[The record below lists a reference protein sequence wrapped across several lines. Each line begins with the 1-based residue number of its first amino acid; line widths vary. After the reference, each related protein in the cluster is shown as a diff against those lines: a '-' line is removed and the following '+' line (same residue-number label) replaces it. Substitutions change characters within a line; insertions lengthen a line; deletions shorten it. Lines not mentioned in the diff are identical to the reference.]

1 MSEAQ
6 HTPVAGQDYPQTW
19 SQFEDWFSSEIECL
33 RYLERL
39 RWRKRFVCP
48 RCGCRDKPYRADRA
62 RLVCRAC
69 RFQCSVTSGT
79 IFDKTRTPLKV
90 WLAAAWYITSQ
101 KSGVSAL
108 GLQRVL
114 GLGSYQT
121 AWTMLHRFRRAMV
134 RPGREQLK
142 GLVEVDQSYL
152 AIRENRAERKNGLS
166 RRRSVCSRLLFSLA
180 AGRDW
185 DSGIGHARGSRGC
198 PRAILSGQSLV

>member
-19 SQFEDWFSSEIECL
+19 GQFEDWFASEIDCL

-39 RWRKRFVCP
+39 RWREGFVCP
-48 RCGCRDKPYRADRA
+48 RCGCRDDPYRADRA
-62 RLVCRAC
+62 RLICRAC
-69 RFQCSVTSGT
+69 RLQCTVTSGT

-90 WLAAAWYITSQ
+90 WLAAAWYLTSQ

-121 AWTMLHRFRRAMV
+121 AWTMLHRFRRAMELWA
-134 RPGREQLK
+134 RANCC
-142 GLVEVDQSYL
+142 EVSH
-152 AIRENRAERKNGLS
+152 AGFASTGTCSVARRAS
-166 RRRSVCSRLLFSLA
+166 RRLA
-180 AGRDW
+180 A
-185 DSGIGHARGSRGC
+185 
-198 PRAILSGQSLV
+198 

>member
-1 MSEAQ
+1 MSEAER
-6 HTPVAGQDYPQTW
+6 TPVAGQDYPQTW

-108 GLQRVL
+108 GLQR
-114 GLGSYQT
+114 Y
-121 AWTMLHRFRRAMV
+121 
-134 RPGREQLK
+134 
-142 GLVEVDQSYL
+142 
-152 AIRENRAERKNGLS
+152 
-166 RRRSVCSRLLFSLA
+166 
-180 AGRDW
+180 
-185 DSGIGHARGSRGC
+185 
-198 PRAILSGQSLV
+198 

>member
-101 KSGVSAL
+101 KSGISAL

-134 RPGREQLK
+134 RPG
-142 GLVEVDQSYL
+142 D
-152 AIRENRAERKNGLS
+152 A
-166 RRRSVCSRLLFSLA
+166 
-180 AGRDW
+180 
-185 DSGIGHARGSRGC
+185 SG
-198 PRAILSGQSLV
+198 